1 MRNKNLVKSIVDNFL
16 VKKEGKK
23 ILKGIEKKNLLNEG
37 IIDSLDV
44 FTLASLIEKKAKR
57 KLNISNDTIMPDYAV
72 VHAIDYV
79 KKNLNYSFFFF

>member
-57 KLNISNDTIMPDYAV
+57 KLNISNDKFF
-72 VHAIDYV
+72 
-79 KKNLNYSFFFF
+79 KKFQ

>member
-37 IIDSLDV
+37 IIDSLDI
-44 FTLASLIEKKAKR
+44 FTLSSMIEKKIKR
-57 KLNISNDTIMPDYAV
+57 KIDIADPKVFKKFQKYKDLINI
-72 VHAIDYV
+72 
-79 KKNLNYSFFFF
+79 

>member
-23 ILKGIEKKNLLNEG
+23 ILKGIKKKNLLNEG

-57 KLNISNDTIMPDYAV
+57 KLNISNDKIF
-72 VHAIDYV
+72 
-79 KKNLNYSFFFF
+79 KKFQKYKELTNL

>member
-1 MRNKNLVKSIVDNFL
+1 MRNKNLVKSIVDSFL

-57 KLNISNDTIMPDYAV
+57 KLNISNDKIF
-72 VHAIDYV
+72 
-79 KKNLNYSFFFF
+79 KKFQKYKELTNL

>member
-23 ILKGIEKKNLLNEG
+23 ILKDIEKKNLLNEG

-57 KLNISNDTIMPDYAV
+57 KLNISNDKIF
-72 VHAIDYV
+72 
-79 KKNLNYSFFFF
+79 KKFQKYKELTNL

>member
-1 MRNKNLVKSIVDNFL
+1 MRNKKLVKSIVDNFL

-57 KLNISNDTIMPDYAV
+57 KLNISNDKIF
-72 VHAIDYV
+72 
-79 KKNLNYSFFFF
+79 KKFQKYKELTNL

>member
-1 MRNKNLVKSIVDNFL
+1 MRNKNLVKLIVDNFL
-16 VKKEGKK
+16 VKKEVKK

-57 KLNISNDTIMPDYAV
+57 KLNISNDKIF
-72 VHAIDYV
+72 
-79 KKNLNYSFFFF
+79 KKFQKYKELTNL

>member
-57 KLNISNDTIMPDYAV
+57 KLNISNDKIF
-72 VHAIDYV
+72 
-79 KKNLNYSFFFF
+79 KKFQNYKELTNL

>member
-37 IIDSLDV
+37 ILDSLDV

-57 KLNISNDTIMPDYAV
+57 KLNISNDKIF
-72 VHAIDYV
+72 
-79 KKNLNYSFFFF
+79 KKFQKYKELTNL

>member
-1 MRNKNLVKSIVDNFL
+1 MKNKNLLKSIVDNFL

-57 KLNISNDTIMPDYAV
+57 KLNISNDKIF
-72 VHAIDYV
+72 
-79 KKNLNYSFFFF
+79 KKFQKYKELTNL

>member
-1 MRNKNLVKSIVDNFL
+1 MINKNLVKSIVYNFL
-16 VKKEGKK
+16 VKKVGKK

-57 KLNISNDTIMPDYAV
+57 KLNISNDTIF
-72 VHAIDYV
+72 
-79 KKNLNYSFFFF
+79 KKFQKYKELTNL

>member
-1 MRNKNLVKSIVDNFL
+1 MSNKNLVKSIVDNFL

-57 KLNISNDTIMPDYAV
+57 KLNMSNDKIF
-72 VHAIDYV
+72 
-79 KKNLNYSFFFF
+79 KKFQKYKELTNL

>member
-57 KLNISNDTIMPDYAV
+57 KLNISNDKIF
-72 VHAIDYV
+72 
-79 KKNLNYSFFFF
+79 KKFQKYQELTNL

>member
-23 ILKGIEKKNLLNEG
+23 ILKRIEKKNLLNEG

-57 KLNISNDTIMPDYAV
+57 KLNISNDKIF
-72 VHAIDYV
+72 
-79 KKNLNYSFFFF
+79 KKFQKYKELTNL

>member
-16 VKKEGKK
+16 VKKDGKK

-57 KLNISNDTIMPDYAV
+57 KLNISNDKIF
-72 VHAIDYV
+72 
-79 KKNLNYSFFFF
+79 KKFQKYKELTNL

>member
-23 ILKGIEKKNLLNEG
+23 ILKGIKKKNLLNEG
-37 IIDSLDV
+37 ILDSLDV

-57 KLNISNDTIMPDYAV
+57 KLNISNDKIF
-72 VHAIDYV
+72 
-79 KKNLNYSFFFF
+79 KKFQKYKELTNL

>member
-23 ILKGIEKKNLLNEG
+23 ILKGIKKKNLLNEG
-37 IIDSLDV
+37 ILDSLDV

-57 KLNISNDTIMPDYAV
+57 KLNIS
-72 VHAIDYV
+72 
-79 KKNLNYSFFFF
+79 

>member
-23 ILKGIEKKNLLNEG
+23 ILRGIEKKNLLNEG

-57 KLNISNDTIMPDYAV
+57 KLNISNGKIF
-72 VHAIDYV
+72 
-79 KKNLNYSFFFF
+79 KKFQKYKELTNL

>member
-16 VKKEGKK
+16 VKKEGKN
-23 ILKGIEKKNLLNEG
+23 ILRGIEKKNLLNEG

-57 KLNISNDTIMPDYAV
+57 KLNISNDKIF
-72 VHAIDYV
+72 
-79 KKNLNYSFFFF
+79 KKFQKYKELTNL

>member
-57 KLNISNDTIMPDYAV
+57 KLNISNDKIF
-72 VHAIDYV
+72 
-79 KKNLNYSFFFF
+79 KKFQKYKRFKEEETAEYIR

>member
-57 KLNISNDTIMPDYAV
+57 KLNISNDTIF
-72 VHAIDYV
+72 
-79 KKNLNYSFFFF
+79 KKFQKYKELTNL

>member
-23 ILKGIEKKNLLNEG
+23 ILRGIEKKNLLNEG

-57 KLNISNDTIMPDYAV
+57 KLNISNDKIF
-72 VHAIDYV
+72 
-79 KKNLNYSFFFF
+79 KKFQKYKELTNL

>member
-57 KLNISNDTIMPDYAV
+57 KLNISNDKIF
-72 VHAIDYV
+72 
-79 KKNLNYSFFFF
+79 KKFKKYKELTNL

>member
-37 IIDSLDV
+37 IIDSLDI
-44 FTLASLIEKKAKR
+44 FTLSSMIEKKIKR
-57 KLNISNDTIMPDYAV
+57 KINIADPKV
-72 VHAIDYV
+72 F
-79 KKNLNYSFFFF
+79 KKFQKYKDLINI

>member
-37 IIDSLDV
+37 ILYSLDV

-57 KLNISNDTIMPDYAV
+57 KLNISNDKIF
-72 VHAIDYV
+72 
-79 KKNLNYSFFFF
+79 KKFQKYKELTNL

>member
-1 MRNKNLVKSIVDNFL
+1 MRNKNPVKSIVDNFL

-57 KLNISNDTIMPDYAV
+57 KLNISNDTIF
-72 VHAIDYV
+72 
-79 KKNLNYSFFFF
+79 KKFQKYKELTNL

>member
-57 KLNISNDTIMPDYAV
+57 KLNVSNDKIF
-72 VHAIDYV
+72 
-79 KKNLNYSFFFF
+79 KKFQNYKELTNL

>member
-23 ILKGIEKKNLLNEG
+23 ILRGIEKKNLLNEG

-57 KLNISNDTIMPDYAV
+57 KLNISNDKFIKIFQKYKELT
-72 VHAIDYV
+72 
-79 KKNLNYSFFFF
+79 NL

>member
-23 ILKGIEKKNLLNEG
+23 ILKGIEKKNLISEG

-57 KLNISNDTIMPDYAV
+57 KLNISNDKIF
-72 VHAIDYV
+72 
-79 KKNLNYSFFFF
+79 KKFQKYKELTNL

>member
-1 MRNKNLVKSIVDNFL
+1 MSNKNLVKSIVDNFL

-57 KLNISNDTIMPDYAV
+57 KLNISNDKIF
-72 VHAIDYV
+72 
-79 KKNLNYSFFFF
+79 KKFQKYKELTNL

>member
-44 FTLASLIEKKAKR
+44 FTL
-57 KLNISNDTIMPDYAV
+57 T
-72 VHAIDYV
+72 
-79 KKNLNYSFFFF
+79 FG

>member
-57 KLNISNDTIMPDYAV
+57 KLNMSNDKIF
-72 VHAIDYV
+72 
-79 KKNLNYSFFFF
+79 KKFQKYKELTNL

>member
-23 ILKGIEKKNLLNEG
+23 ILKGIEKRNLISEG

-57 KLNISNDTIMPDYAV
+57 KLNISNDKIF
-72 VHAIDYV
+72 
-79 KKNLNYSFFFF
+79 KKFQKYKELTNL

>member
-1 MRNKNLVKSIVDNFL
+1 MRNKNLVKTIVNNFL

-44 FTLASLIEKKAKR
+44 FTLASLIEKKTKR
-57 KLNISNDTIMPDYAV
+57 KLNISNDKIF
-72 VHAIDYV
+72 
-79 KKNLNYSFFFF
+79 KKFQKYKELTNL